1 MALGMK
7 KILIIED
14 DENKRNDIVEFLKDN
29 YPDKETDLALSFNA
43 GVRKAMNGSYD
54 LMLVDMTL
62 PKFDKDKGS
71 NERTLHN
78 GGELLIG
85 YLMDLGIMIKS
96 IVITQYDYFGEET
109 LETIDTRLK
118 TDCHETYMGA
128 VKYNSSEDGWKYEL
142 TKYIDNVIY
151 SYN

>member
-1 MALGMK
+1 MK
-7 KILIIED
+7 KILLIED
-14 DENKRNDIVEFLKDN
+14 DENKRNDIVEFLKEN

-43 GVRKAMNGSYD
+43 GVRKAMKGDYD

-85 YLMDLGIMIKS
+85 YLMDLGISIKS

-109 LETIDTRLK
+109 LETIDGRLK
-118 TDCHETYMGA
+118 TDCYGTYIGA

-142 TKYIDNVIY
+142 IKYIDNVIY
-151 SYN
+151 TYHR

>member
-1 MALGMK
+1 MK
-7 KILIIED
+7 KILLIED
-14 DENKRNDIVEFLKDN
+14 DENKRNDIVEFLKET
-29 YPDKETDLALSFNA
+29 YPGKETDIALSFNA
-43 GVRKAMNGSYD
+43 GVRKAMKGDYD

-85 YLMDLGIMIKS
+85 YLMDLGISIKS
-96 IVITQYDYFGEET
+96 IVITQYDNFGEET
-109 LETIDTRLK
+109 LETIDCRLK
-118 TDCHETYMGA
+118 ADCHETYMGA

-151 SYN
+151 SYH

>member
-14 DENKRNDIVEFLKDN
+14 DENKRN
-29 YPDKETDLALSFNA
+29 DKETDLALSFNA

>member
-1 MALGMK
+1 MK
-7 KILIIED
+7 KILLIED
-14 DENKRNDIVEFLKDN
+14 DENKRNDIFEFLNEN
-29 YPDKETDLALSFNA
+29 YPDQETDLALSFNA
-43 GVRKAMNGSYD
+43 GVRRAMKGSYG

-85 YLMDLGIMIKS
+85 YLMDLGISIKS
-96 IVITQYDYFGEET
+96 IVITQYDNFGEET
-109 LETIDTRLK
+109 LETIDARLK
-118 TDCHETYMGA
+118 ADCRETYMGA

-151 SYN
+151 TYH

>member
-1 MALGMK
+1 MK
-7 KILIIED
+7 KILLIED
-14 DENKRNDIVEFLKDN
+14 DENKRKDIVDFLKEH
-29 YPDKETDLALSFNA
+29 YPDKEADLALSYNA
-43 GVRKAMNGSYD
+43 GVRKAMKGGYE

-85 YLMDLGIMIKS
+85 YLMDLGVSIKS
-96 IVITQYDYFGEET
+96 IVITQYDNFGEET
-109 LETIDTRLK
+109 LETIDSRLK
-118 TDCHETYMGA
+118 ADCCETYMGA

-151 SYN
+151 SYH

>member
-1 MALGMK
+1 MK
-7 KILIIED
+7 KMLLIAD
-14 DENKRNDIVEFLKDN
+14 DGNKRNDIVEFLKES
-29 YPDKETDLALSFNA
+29 YPDKKTDLAFSFNA
-43 GVRKAMNGSYD
+43 GVRKAMKGGYD

-85 YLMDLGIMIKS
+85 YLMDLGISIKS
-96 IVITQYDYFGEET
+96 IVITQYDNFGEET
-109 LETIDTRLK
+109 LETIDGRLK
-118 TDCHETYMGA
+118 ADCHETYMGT

-151 SYN
+151 SYH